1 MLDTTTATTALAL
14 TAPASEE
21 ITTMAQAQTLR
32 HALTETGLPM
42 AWVRAKDPQTFYR
55 ETLGIAS
62 KADYL
67 AFKAALKSWLR
78 AMAKGQRVYKDAM
91 HQPGGNGTAQMW
103 AHNAAHAITMLIEI
117 RRATRTCAGLDRA
130 ANAA

>member
-1 MLDTTTATTALAL
+1 MLDTTTTALTL

-21 ITTMAQAQTLR
+21 ITTMAQAQALGR
-32 HALTETGLPM
+32 ALTETGLTM
-42 AWVRAKDPQTFYR
+42 AWVRAKDPETFYR
-55 ETLGIAS
+55 ETLVIAS

-78 AMAKGQRVYKDAM
+78 AMANGQRIYKDAM
-91 HQPGGNGTAQMW
+91 HQRGGDSAAQMR
-103 AHNAAHAITMLIEI
+103 AHNAAHAITILIEI
-117 RRATRTCAGLDRA
+117 RRAARKHAGIDRA